1 MIENY
6 LNLIP
11 EQYRIDVLEYIE
23 CTTDNVHVQCDIL
36 LYIISMYKENEK
48 YLIEKGWKDNKYC
61 IKADDYLE
69 EKEIQEEQDRF
80 IECPFKIG
88 DLSNENGSDEKCRKC
103 GSKKVFTMSYQNRSG
118 DEAMSSYLICHC
130 GHKEL
135 RSG

>member
-1 MIENY
+1 MLENY

-11 EQYRIDVLEYIE
+11 EQYRDDVLEHIE
-23 CTTDNVHVQCDIL
+23 GISDNVEAQCDIL
-36 LYIISMYKENEK
+36 LYIISMLKEDEN
-48 YLIEKGWKDNKYC
+48 YLIEKWKNGKYC
-61 IKADDYLE
+61 INADDYLE

-80 IECPFKIG
+80 IECPFKI
-88 DLSNENGSDEKCRKC
+88 DDVNNSNSDSDERCRKC
-103 GSKKVFTMSYQNRSG
+103 GSNKVFSMSYQNRSG